1 MNDEPADEF
10 DHEQTLQ
17 QVLLHLLQVE
27 ATDLEE
33 LCEAA
38 GIPTLTDT
46 AGQPVYLTSVRS
58 YEDAGIMTLDKGVWI
73 ELSDGSQFG
82 YTITV
87 GRRPTS
93 YTPLITPPPS
103 RGSHRVLTAVTA
115 TSGGAAF
122 RMPTRRPRHRP
133 QQHPVGAGGPH
144 LSTWSLL

>member
-1 MNDEPADEF
+1 MREITATMRQLLDQIGLSTPARQNPPPTLTLRRPRMNDEPSDEF

-17 QVLLHLLQVE
+17 QVLLHLLTTE
-27 ATDLEE
+27 ADDLEE

-46 AGQPVYLTSVRS
+46 AGVPVYLTSVRS

-93 YTPLITPPPS
+93 
-103 RGSHRVLTAVTA
+103 
-115 TSGGAAF
+115 
-122 RMPTRRPRHRP
+122 
-133 QQHPVGAGGPH
+133 
-144 LSTWSLL
+144 